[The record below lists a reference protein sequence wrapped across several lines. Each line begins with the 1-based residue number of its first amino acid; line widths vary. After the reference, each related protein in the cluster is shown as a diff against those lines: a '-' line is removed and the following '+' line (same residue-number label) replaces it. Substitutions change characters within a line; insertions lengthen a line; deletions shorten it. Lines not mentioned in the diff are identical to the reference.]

1 MGKLR
6 KFIKIYTI
14 FFIVAF
20 TLGILAASIGN
31 SAIINKRKAFDRNDI
46 DKNKSIVFE
55 QAKNF
60 DLKDILSILE
70 KYKIST
76 SLTYNNLEEMYSVKT
91 IVYFDGLNLNDDMV
105 SGKFFTESEF
115 KNSDENKGIFSSTLT
130 KENKFNMKYHDRGE
144 IKEATLERQGKT
156 FQSNNEVIIP
166 QKLFYKIIKS
176 KELDSGEYFI
186 TIHGDKK
193 ELDKAIEEITSFIKS
208 KNSSNSA
215 NIKSYV
221 MTTNDDDA
229 MFLYNISFLIL
240 IIIVINSISIS
251 YLWVTDNKKE
261 LVLRKVCGA
270 RDRDLFKM
278 FFSELMIISMISVV
292 FAIII
297 QSLMVILTNG
307 ILGTIDIRLSF
318 NNIIYSAIISIITA
332 FLAAL
337 PINSQLKKLEIVE
350 MLKEE

>member
-1 MGKLR
+1 MYKLR
-6 KFIKIYTI
+6 KFVKIYTI

-31 SAIINKRKAFDRNDI
+31 SAIINKRKSFDRNDI
-46 DKNKSIVFE
+46 NKNKSISFG
-55 QAKNF
+55 QAKGFNIN
-60 DLKDILSILE
+60 DVLNLLE
-70 KYKIST
+70 KYKISAC
-76 SLTYNNLEEMYSVKT
+76 LNYNNLEDMYSVKT
-91 IVYFDGLNLNDDMV
+91 IIQFDGLNLNDDMV
-105 SGKFFTESEF
+105 SGEFFTENEF
-115 KNSDENKGIFSSTLT
+115 KNSEENKGVFSSVLT
-130 KENKFNMKYHDRGE
+130 KENKFNMKYLDMGE
-144 IKEATLERQGKT
+144 INEITLDRKGKS
-156 FQSNNEVIIP
+156 FQLYNEVIIP
-166 QKLFYKIIKS
+166 QKLFYKTIKN

-186 TIHGDKK
+186 TIHGEKK
-193 ELDKAIEEITSFIKS
+193 ELDKVVEELTRFIRS
-208 KNSSNSA
+208 KNSSNSVE
-215 NIKSYV
+215 IKSYV

-251 YLWVTDNKKE
+251 YLWITDNKKE

-278 FFSELMIISMISVV
+278 FFSELMIISIISVI

-297 QSLMVILTNG
+297 QILMIVLTNG
-307 ILGTIDIRLSF
+307 IIGTIDIRLSS

-337 PINSQLKKLEIVE
+337 PINSKLKKLEIVE